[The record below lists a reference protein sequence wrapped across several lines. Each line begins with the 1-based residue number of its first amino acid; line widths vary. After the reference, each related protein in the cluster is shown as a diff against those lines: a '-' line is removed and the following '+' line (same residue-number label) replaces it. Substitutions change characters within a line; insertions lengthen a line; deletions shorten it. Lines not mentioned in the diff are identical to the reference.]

1 MTTTNQANLTLVAH
15 SQGTSS
21 AMALLSTNT
30 EYNDKLNLLVLM
42 SPIGY
47 MGGVTSP
54 IPLWMADH
62 ITEIMVGHTFLIRVT
77 VPVIDHHVWMTKS
90 LSTIFNFSPKLKKD

>member
-1 MTTTNQANLTLVAH
+1 
-15 SQGTSS
+15 
-21 AMALLSTNT
+21 
-30 EYNDKLNLLVLM
+30 M

-62 ITEIMVGHTFLIRVT
+62 ITEIMVSHTFLIRVT
-77 VPVIDHHVWMTKS
+77 VPVIDHDVSM
-90 LSTIFNFSPKLKKD
+90 IFDLLVNDH